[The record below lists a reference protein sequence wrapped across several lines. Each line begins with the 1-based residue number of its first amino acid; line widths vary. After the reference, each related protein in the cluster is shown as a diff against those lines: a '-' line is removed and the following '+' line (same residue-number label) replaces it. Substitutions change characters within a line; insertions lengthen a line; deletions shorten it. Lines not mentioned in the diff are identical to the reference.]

1 MAKRITRA
9 ALAAIVALGILA
21 AGTAPLIKPGS
32 ASSSIVTTS
41 K

>member
-9 ALAAIVALGILA
+9 VFAAIVALGILA
-21 AGTAPLIKPGS
+21 AGTAPLIKPGNAAS
-32 ASSSIVTTS
+32 AVTTS